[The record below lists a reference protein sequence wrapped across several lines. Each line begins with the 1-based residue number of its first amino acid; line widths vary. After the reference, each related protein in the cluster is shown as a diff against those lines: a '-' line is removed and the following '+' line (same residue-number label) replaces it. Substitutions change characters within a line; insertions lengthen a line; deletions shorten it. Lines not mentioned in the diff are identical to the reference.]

1 VSERAL
7 RIAIAAV
14 CVAGL
19 GIAGYL
25 TVTEASGDLPQCVAG
40 GGGCETVAQ
49 SSYAELL
56 GIKVAYLGLGGYVL
70 IGATA
75 LLRGD
80 AGRLSGAALALTG
93 FGFSAYL
100 TYLELF
106 VIDAICQY
114 CVASAIAM
122 TVLMVLT
129 MIRLLRYGGTRPGS
143 VPS

>member
-1 VSERAL
+1 M
-7 RIAIAAV
+7 

-25 TVTEASGDLPQCVAG
+25 TITEASGDLPQCVAG

-49 SSYAELL
+49 SSYAELA
-56 GIKVAYLGLGGYVL
+56 GTKVAYLGLGGYVL
-70 IGATA
+70 ILASA
-75 LLRGD
+75 LVRGD
-80 AGRLSGAALALTG
+80 AGRLGGTVLALTG

-129 MIRLLRYGGTRPGS
+129 VARLLRYGGARPGS